1 MIQVYCDGSS
11 SGKSDRPGG
20 WAYIVIKNGHVLSL
34 NYGGHPSTTNNVM
47 ELEAA
52 IKGIE
57 AAAKFKK
64 SRTEP
69 IVLISDSMYVLNM
82 AVGKTTPY
90 KNLESVERLKKLFK
104 LHCSDVEWVKGHS
117 GHPIND
123 RCDRMAKQG
132 KKEFLEIENANDT
145 QLG

>member
-11 SGKSDRPGG
+11 SGKSNKPGG

-34 NYGGHPSTTNNVM
+34 NYGGHPRTTNNVM

-57 AAAKFKK
+57 SAVRFKK
-64 SRTEP
+64 SSNEP

-82 AVGKTTPY
+82 AAGNATPY
-90 KNLESVERLKKLFK
+90 KNVEIVERLKNLFQ

-117 GHPIND
+117 GHPINE
-123 RCDRMAKQG
+123 RCDKMAKQG
-132 KKEFLEIENANDT
+132 KKEIVAEEEYFCAT
-145 QLG
+145 